1 MQVLKKRICS
11 FRPDSSV
18 RAMLAEVDALIT
30 ALELDVTLQDVINAS
45 LRQYLPSLIMTLRQT
60 AASRD
65 ELLRQKTLREAEAV
79 IRGEKI

>member
-1 MQVLKKRICS
+1 
-11 FRPDSSV
+11 
-18 RAMLAEVDALIT
+18 MLAEVDALIT